1 MMYNPDKEET
11 LREELKQRIR
21 ARIEERIGGVT
32 TTAKEK
38 EEGKE
43 NEEALVL
50 LVEDNCPSCYEMEQ
64 AYKEEIDKGNLFVLN
79 INTELGK
86 TLVEN
91 LGIKT
96 VPEMLLVSKTKDD
109 FLKICND
116 TECIE
121 IEKKEKK
128 KKDV

>member
-1 MMYNPDKEET
+1 MYNSDKEET

-32 TTAKEK
+32 TTAKE
-38 EEGKE
+38 EEK
-43 NEEALVL
+43 EEALML

-64 AYKEEIDKGNLFVLN
+64 AYKEEIEKGNLFVLN
-79 INTELGK
+79 INTKLGK

-96 VPEMLLVSKTKDD
+96 VPEMLLVSKTKDN

-128 KKDV
+128 RKNV